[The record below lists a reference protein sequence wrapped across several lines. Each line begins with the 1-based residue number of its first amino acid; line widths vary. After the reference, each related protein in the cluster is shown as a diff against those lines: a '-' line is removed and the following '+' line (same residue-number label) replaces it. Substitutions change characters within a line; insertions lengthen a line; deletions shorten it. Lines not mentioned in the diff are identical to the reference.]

1 MQNLT
6 PITVEPIKGRNFV
19 DREWLDDTLEP
30 YNLTKVERLNLIKE
44 LRELNVLDNLSCLWE
59 NKRGF
64 KKKRSGWIISVKN
77 ANVLRETKLGEEGEN

>member
-1 MQNLT
+1 MTKKAVLT

-19 DREWLDDTLEP
+19 DREWLDDVLEP
-30 YNLTKVERLNLIKE
+30 YNLTKAEKLNLIKE

-77 ANVLRETKLGEEGEN
+77 ADILRSKYAGEN